1 MSITKYLTSG
11 GEPRWRVEWRVP
23 GRIKRRRVFR
33 SAAEAR
39 AFEAEVITSHT
50 RGIVVDPK
58 RGAAITV
65 EYAYQRWLASR
76 ADLTAKVRRGYMD
89 CYRLAVQP
97 HFGVW
102 SVTQVDR
109 HSVQAW
115 VNGMADEVGPRTL
128 RWRHSVLRMVLAYS
142 LDEGWVV
149 RNPCAG
155 TTFPPLRE
163 REHVYLTANEVDQ
176 LATLC
181 GTQGDIVTVLAYTGL
196 RWGEL
201 TGLRVSDVDLAAR
214 RIRVRRS
221 ITAVG
226 GKLVEGA
233 PKSKAGT
240 RTVPIPNKVIDLLK
254 TRIGGRAGEEPAFT
268 SPNGS
273 LLRRENWVRDV
284 AWAKAKKQINRP
296 DLRIH
301 DLRHTYASLARSAG
315 ADLRL
320 LQKTLGHASIT
331 VTAHTYADLYDHD
344 LDAVAD
350 ALDTLAHRTNTANTQ
365 QDGPPLAHLNGQLT
379 FNDEL
384 EQGNETTD

>member
-1 MSITKYLTSG
+1 MSITKYLTSS

-23 GRIKRRRVFR
+23 GRIKRRKVFR

-39 AFEAEVITSHT
+39 AFEAEVIASHS
-50 RGIVVDPK
+50 RGIIVDPK
-58 RGAAITV
+58 RGAAITI

-76 ADLTAKVRRGYMD
+76 ADLTEKVRRGYMD

-102 SVTQVDR
+102 SVAQVDR

-128 RWRHSVLRMVLAYS
+128 RWRHSVLRMVLAYA
-142 LDEGWVV
+142 LDEGWIV
-149 RNPCAG
+149 RNPCAS

-163 REHVYLTANEVDQ
+163 RDHVYLTAAEVDQ

-181 GTQGDIVTVLAYTGL
+181 GPQGDVVTVLAFTGL

-201 TGLRVSDVDLAAR
+201 TGLPVSDVDLTAR

-226 GKLVEGA
+226 GRLVEGA
-233 PKSKAGT
+233 PKSKAGV
-240 RTVPIPNKVIDLLK
+240 RTVPIPMKVVDLLK
-254 TRIGGRAGEEPAFT
+254 TRIGGRAGGEPAFT
-268 SPNGS
+268 SPNGG

-284 AWAKAKKQINRP
+284 AWAQRKKQLGRP

-350 ALDTLAHRTNTANTQ
+350 ALDTLARPTNTATARH
-365 QDGPPLAHLNGQLT
+365 DGPPLAHMNGQLT

-384 EQGNETTD
+384 EQGSETTD